1 MQQLFQVG
9 KWNAL
14 FEHCSL
20 HNRGIAAHAA
30 AGREGL
36 MDIAKAIEGLMEL
49 ARRSNMTFGEL
60 LEWLSQNDRD
70 EETLPW
76 EE

>member
-1 MQQLFQVG
+1 M
-9 KWNAL
+9 NI
-14 FEHCSL
+14 E
-20 HNRGIAAHAA
+20 
-30 AGREGL
+30 
-36 MDIAKAIEGLMEL
+36 KAITELMEL